1 MVHTDKRRG
10 KTHARLLYWFR
21 TPPGVRVGRAPLDED
36 AIRLIEA
43 SNPSV
48 EFDWPHILKGP
59 EIVPPPRSP
68 APVERRARPR
78 LREVPR
84 LDPSPVPA
92 SGPAA
97 TPLGSPD
104 IALPAAAA
112 EPPAAGDAPELPVL
126 AGSMAASARLGAEGL
141 SRLRARHAEVL
152 ARITEKVEDP
162 GRREQLKGD
171 AERLNPDTW
180 VTDDDVA
187 AGLEGYESVFETLR
201 GVIGHSHRRRR
212 ARGGARTTTQADV
225 SSTAPTEPDEPS
237 GDL

>member
-92 SGPAA
+92 SGAAA
-97 TPLGSPD
+97 TPLGSPN
-104 IALPAAAA
+104 IPLP
-112 EPPAAGDAPELPVL
+112 
-126 AGSMAASARLGAEGL
+126 AASARLGAEGL

-152 ARITEKVEDP
+152 ARITEKVQDP

-201 GVIGHSHRRRR
+201 SVIGHSHRRRR

-225 SSTAPTEPDEPS
+225 SSTAPPEPDEPS